1 LSADTAAIAIAIAIA
16 RADARARTWLRA
28 LVVLTV
34 LALSACTTAPL
45 KPVPLADPPV
55 VATTPPPMPVVPA
68 PAPPPPEVLPAPE
81 ALARDPTQGLLRF
94 HERMRE
100 LPAPELAREIT
111 LLDARLEARSPT
123 NPTNPASP
131 PGALAAAQPASGAAS
146 SPPAGRDT
154 GSADPQL
161 SLELALLLAL
171 QRQNGD
177 LARAL
182 SLVEPLQRAG
192 APAATQPLARL
203 LYSRLAEQ
211 RRLEEQLERQAQ
223 TVREL
228 QRRADQLAAQL
239 EALRAIERS
248 LNTRPSMPVTSG
260 TPGVSGSPGG
270 GVPTPAPR

>member
-1 LSADTAAIAIAIAIA
+1 MSADTAAIAIAIA

-94 HERMRE
+94 HDRMRE
-100 LPAPELAREIT
+100 LPAPDLAREIT
-111 LLDARLEARSPT
+111 RLDARLEARSPT

-146 SPPAGRDT
+146 TPPAGRDA

-248 LNTRPSMPVTSG
+248 LNTRPSVPVTSG